1 VRRYLLIATLL
12 ATPAMA
18 QDISDADKTAALKR
32 GYILNGN
39 SASRWGSI
47 DLTAEPLPARNIPI
61 DKPVK
66 LDSPRP
72 KPTAVASAAKPM
84 PERNICTRHGKRKI
98 ITRGGKSW
106 RCSK

>member
-1 VRRYLLIATLL
+1 MRRFFLIATLL
-12 ATPAMA
+12 ATPASA
-18 QDISDADKTAALKR
+18 QDISEADKTAALKR

-39 SASRWGSI
+39 SASRWGPI
-47 DLTAEPLPARNIPI
+47 DLTAEPPVRNIPI

-66 LDSPRP
+66 PDPPPP
-72 KPTAVASAAKPM
+72 KPAAVASVEKPA
-84 PERNICTRHGKRKI
+84 PERNICSRHGKRKV

>member
-1 VRRYLLIATLL
+1 MRPVLSILLLL
-12 ATPAMA
+12 ATPGAA

-47 DLTAEPLPARNIPI
+47 DLTAEPPVRTIPI

-66 LDSPRP
+66 LDPPPP
-72 KPTAVASAAKPM
+72 KPTAVASAERSA
-84 PERNICTRHGKRKI
+84 PERNVCTRHKLRKV

-106 RCSK
+106 RCRK

>member
-1 VRRYLLIATLL
+1 MLKSVVIALLL
-12 ATPAMA
+12 AVPAAA

-47 DLTAEPLPARNIPI
+47 DLTAEPPVRTIPI

-66 LDSPRP
+66 MDPPPR
-72 KPTAVASAAKPM
+72 PTAVASAEKPA
-84 PERNICTRHGKRKI
+84 PERNICTRHKLRKV

-106 RCSK
+106 RCKR

>member
-1 VRRYLLIATLL
+1 MRLPLVLLLL
-12 ATPAMA
+12 VSPAAA

-47 DLTAEPLPARNIPI
+47 DLTAEPPVRTIPI

-66 LDSPRP
+66 MDPPL
-72 KPTAVASAAKPM
+72 KPTAVASVEKPA
-84 PERNICTRHGKRKI
+84 PERNICTRKGLRKVM
-98 ITRGGKSW
+98 TRGGKSW
-106 RCSK
+106 RCRR